1 MKRIELIGLIRE
13 SIGNVLLKEDME
25 LSWAEERRGRDDW
38 NEKNL
43 HSGDLGSQAHAL
55 FKHLMDEG
63 DIDESYDV
71 YDIIP
76 MGDHYNMTLFATKDD
91 LDTQWIVGT
100 EYQTHESAVDS
111 LKDLIDSEGVQ
122 NLFSDDFI
130 SGSVNIGQFN
140 SYLREYLGD
149 MIYDDPEGW
158 LSDEDRELT
167 DKQQDFI
174 KYLNIKKD
182 RLEKTLENADQD
194 NQDEIQDVIAEVEE
208 KISEI
213 ESDPQ
218 GEYSEEAIENQID
231 EMYRSY
237 EGDPESYFNDH
248 YGEYNTE
255 VLERHGLIDIR
266 DLIEEAVST
275 DGPTHFLSGYD
286 GSSDLVFYEGDDYII
301 MRYS

>member
-1 MKRIELIGLIRE
+1 MKINELIGLIRE

-25 LSWAEERRGRDDW
+25 LSWAEDRRDRDDW

-43 HSGDLGSQAHAL
+43 HSGDMGSQAHAL
-55 FKHLMDEG
+55 FKHLRDEG

-76 MGDHYNMTLFATKDD
+76 MGDHFDMTLFAVKDD

-111 LKDLIDSEGVQ
+111 LKDMIDGDNVK
-122 NLFSDDFI
+122 NYFSTDFI
-130 SGSVNIGQFN
+130 LGSVNIGQFN
-140 SYLREYLGD
+140 RYLRELLDD
-149 MIYDDPEGW
+149 MIYQDPEGW

-167 DKQQDFI
+167 DKQEDFI
-174 KYLNIKKD
+174 KYLNIKKE

-194 NQDEIQDVIAEVEE
+194 NQDEIQDQITEVEE

-218 GEYSEEAIENQID
+218 GEYSEGAIENKID
-231 EMYRSY
+231 EMYRLY
-237 EGDPESYFNDH
+237 EGDPESFFSDH
-248 YGEYNTE
+248 YGEYDAD
-255 VLERHGLIDIR
+255 VLERHGLIDMR
-266 DLIEEAVST
+266 ELIEEAVNV
-275 DGPTHFLSGYD
+275 DGPEHFLSGYD
-286 GSSDLVFYEGDDYII
+286 GKSDSVYYNPDYYTII
-301 MRYS
+301 RYS

>member
-1 MKRIELIGLIRE
+1 MKINELIGLIRE

-25 LSWAEERRGRDDW
+25 LSWAENRRDRDDW

-55 FKHLMDEG
+55 FEYLRNEG

-76 MGDHYNMTLFATKDD
+76 MGDHFDMKIFAVKDD
-91 LDTQWIVGT
+91 LDSQWMVGT
-100 EYQTHESAVDS
+100 EYQTHESAVNS
-111 LKDLIDSEGVQ
+111 LKDLIDGDNVK
-122 NLFSDDFI
+122 NYFSNDFI
-130 SGSVNIGQFN
+130 LGSINIGQFN
-140 SYLREYLGD
+140 RYLRELLD
-149 MIYDDPEGW
+149 DLINQDPEGW
-158 LSDEDRELT
+158 LSDDDRELT
-167 DKQQDFI
+167 DKQEDFI

-182 RLEKTLENADQD
+182 RLEKTLDNADQD
-194 NQDEIQDVIAEVEE
+194 NQDEIQDQITEVEE

-231 EMYRSY
+231 EMYVSY
-237 EGDPESYFNDH
+237 EGDPESFFNDH
-248 YGEYNTE
+248 YGEYDAE

-266 DLIEEAVST
+266 DLIEEAIT
-275 DGPTHFLSGYD
+275 ADGPEHFLSYYD
-286 GSSDLVFYEGDDYII
+286 GESDRVYYEPDYYTI

>member
-1 MKRIELIGLIRE
+1 MIDGD
-13 SIGNVLLKEDME
+13 NV
-25 LSWAEERRGRDDW
+25 
-38 NEKNL
+38 KN
-43 HSGDLGSQAHAL
+43 
-55 FKHLMDEG
+55 
-63 DIDESYDV
+63 Y
-71 YDIIP
+71 
-76 MGDHYNMTLFATKDD
+76 
-91 LDTQWIVGT
+91 
-100 EYQTHESAVDS
+100 
-111 LKDLIDSEGVQ
+111 
-122 NLFSDDFI
+122 FSTDFI
-130 SGSVNIGQFN
+130 LGSVNIGQFN
-140 SYLREYLGD
+140 RYLRELLDD
-149 MIYDDPEGW
+149 MIYQDPEGW

-167 DKQQDFI
+167 DKQEDFI

-194 NQDEIQDVIAEVEE
+194 NQDEIQDQITEVEE
-208 KISEI
+208 KISQI

-248 YGEYNTE
+248 YGEYNAD

-275 DGPTHFLSGYD
+275 DGPTHFLSGYH

-301 MRYS
+301 MRYN